1 MNNKKFGI
9 IFAILILIILGMVIY
24 SAVFTIKNKNAEKSI
39 SISIDEFNDIIMES
53 ENFKTSKVSNITE
66 EDISDIYGIEI
77 EDINKFY
84 GKKSI
89 LTTDASMYLLIEP
102 KEGKLDSA
110 YSKLEQYCI
119 NYENTW
125 SGYLEAQYDIVVD
138 RKMGKINGYI
148 YLVISDDAYDIVKDV
163 EK

>member
-9 IFAILILIILGMVIY
+9 IFTILILIILGMVIY
-24 SAVFTIKNKNAEKSI
+24 SAVFTIKNKNAEKSV

-102 KEGKLDSA
+102 KDSGK
-110 YSKLEQYCI
+110 
-119 NYENTW
+119 T
-125 SGYLEAQYDIVVD
+125 
-138 RKMGKINGYI
+138 
-148 YLVISDDAYDIVKDV
+148 
-163 EK
+163 